1 MDRNGRGFRAEYTN
15 IPGRGSSNQPDR
27 QPQLQRQVS
36 RTQNVR
42 PMNTSMSRVPANGKN
57 PSLGSNRNPNARV
70 GYPMRNAQIKL
81 ERGRVNDPPRSSM
94 PKQMPRA
101 VVDTRSIVSERT
113 HAQGR
118 RKSSRRRNTAVRDF
132 FLGLMIGFAVFGTAA
147 VFVVRAVTELF
158 I

>member
-27 QPQLQRQVS
+27 QPKLQRQVS

-42 PMNTSMSRVPANGKN
+42 PMNTSMSRVPMNAKN
-57 PSLGSNRNPNARV
+57 PSLDPNRNPNARV

-81 ERGRVNDPPRSSM
+81 ERGRVNNTPRGSM

-101 VVDTRSIVSERT
+101 SAASRNIVSERT
-113 HAQGR
+113 HTHGR
-118 RKSSRRRNTAVRDF
+118 RKSSRRRSTAVRDF

-147 VFVVRAVTELF
+147 VFVVRALTELF